1 MTTRKPTQA
10 TPFRRMR
17 LVEVN
22 DQLANDQLAED
33 QLTNEK
39 LIRHDDPLVSSMARV
54 LPLIRNPK
62 RTKNAT
68 ADLAVSV
75 ANMQHYKALERQRRS
90 DDVQQALQKGMEA
103 GMEMGALSLTTK
115 PKVQPKPRRAKQSK
129 RKQSGLVSPRRT
141 RKHEPSVWKVYE

>member
-1 MTTRKPTQA
+1 MPPKNRLQA

-22 DQLANDQLAED
+22 DQLANEQLA
-33 QLTNEK
+33 NEK
-39 LIRHDDPLVSSMARV
+39 LIRHDDPIVSSMARV

-75 ANMQHYKALERQRRS
+75 ANMQRYKALERQRRS
-90 DDVQQALQKGMEA
+90 DEVQQALET
-103 GMEMGALSLTTK
+103 GMEMGALNPAAK
-115 PKVQPKPRRAKQSK
+115 PKAKTKRAKQSK
-129 RKQSGLVSPRRT
+129 RKQPKGLFSPRRT
-141 RKHEPSVWKVYE
+141 RKREPSVWKVYQ

>member
-1 MTTRKPTQA
+1 
-10 TPFRRMR
+10 MR

-22 DQLANDQLAED
+22 DQPAND

-39 LIRHDDPLVSSMARV
+39 LIRHNDPIVSSMARV

-75 ANMQHYKALERQRRS
+75 ANMQRYKALERQRRS
-90 DDVQQALQKGMEA
+90 EEVQQALDKGMQAEME
-103 GMEMGALSLTTK
+103 MEMGALNPMITPNVKHK
-115 PKVQPKPRRAKQSK
+115 PKRAKQSK
-129 RKQSGLVSPRRT
+129 RKQPTGLFSPRKT
-141 RKHEPSVWKVYE
+141 RKHEPSVWKVYK